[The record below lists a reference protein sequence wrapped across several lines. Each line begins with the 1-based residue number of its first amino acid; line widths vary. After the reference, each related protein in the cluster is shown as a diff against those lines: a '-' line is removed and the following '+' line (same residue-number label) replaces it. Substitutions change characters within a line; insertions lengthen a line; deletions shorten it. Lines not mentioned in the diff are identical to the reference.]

1 MNKPK
6 TGMYLWFYAVLAFVL
21 AIFGQTLLCGLL
33 LAFVILTERDS
44 WLICQVI
51 QALGLCFVNSVM
63 GVVSSIFDLVTDYT
77 LAGVSRFFNT
87 TFNVL
92 DQVIAIVVLIF
103 ALVAISKV
111 RKGEDANVPLLSG
124 WAKSACIWTENKL

>member
-44 WLICQVI
+44 WLTCQVI
-51 QALGLCFVNSVM
+51 QALGLCFVNSVV

-77 LAGVSRFFNT
+77 LAGVSRFFQYN
-87 TFNVL
+87 L
-92 DQVIAIVVLIF
+92 QRA
-103 ALVAISKV
+103 
-111 RKGEDANVPLLSG
+111 GSG
-124 WAKSACIWTENKL
+124 NRYRGADLRPGRYLQGTQG

>member
-44 WLICQVI
+44 WLTCQVI
-51 QALGLCFVNSVM
+51 QALGLCQF
-63 GVVSSIFDLVTDYT
+63 GDGCGIFHL
-77 LAGVSRFFNT
+77 
-87 TFNVL
+87 
-92 DQVIAIVVLIF
+92 
-103 ALVAISKV
+103 
-111 RKGEDANVPLLSG
+111 
-124 WAKSACIWTENKL
+124 

>member
-44 WLICQVI
+44 WLTCQVI

-63 GVVSSIFDLVTDYT
+63 
-77 LAGVSRFFNT
+77 
-87 TFNVL
+87 
-92 DQVIAIVVLIF
+92 
-103 ALVAISKV
+103 
-111 RKGEDANVPLLSG
+111 EM
-124 WAKSACIWTENKL
+124 CIRDRPGSDGCQNGRRPRHPQPGHDR

>member
-44 WLICQVI
+44 WLTCQVI

-92 DQVIAIVVLIF
+92 DQVIAACPSG
-103 ALVAISKV
+103 ALCQRGRGAALCH
-111 RKGEDANVPLLSG
+111 GGLSG
-124 WAKSACIWTENKL
+124 PRPGDGEA

>member
-44 WLICQVI
+44 WLTCQVI
-51 QALGLCFVNSVM
+51 KALGLCFVNSVM

-77 LAGVSRFFNT
+77 LASVSRFFNT